1 MAHRLGST
9 QHVIALDPEPRGSR
23 APLTRGSS
31 AAYAAG
37 SFGTGVFSTVP
48 AVILLYFCTEIL
60 ALPAAWA
67 TVIVFVPKIW
77 SMLWD
82 PWVGAWS
89 DRTSTRIGRRRPFM
103 IAGALG
109 MPLAFVAMFSPPS
122 FDTLATAVWVGAT
135 YFLLATLY
143 SLFAVP
149 YVAIPAELI
158 DDRDLRAR
166 VIARRMFVVMLGI
179 LTGAGLVPW
188 LVAFHGSERIGY
200 AAMSIDVAIACAL
213 AMAAPIMM
221 LRGRDV
227 PRRCAPQVES
237 RRSGAALWR
246 ALRDRAFLQL
256 GLGYLL
262 QLSAAGAVTAAVPYL
277 VTRFFG
283 RSESEIGTALF
294 VMLIAT
300 TLTVTSWGRLGRR
313 HGELRML
320 RIAMVIYALI
330 ATAIGAF
337 AVLHAPWSLAL
348 LGFALLGIPFGAMQV
363 LPFTLVANLIH
374 AGRAHDDAAEG
385 ALTGLWTA
393 TEKLGLAFGPTI
405 TGLALWIAGPGD
417 QVALPIIAVTAST
430 LLMAGSMAALRSSP

>member
-1 MAHRLGST
+1 VTAGNPDPRLG
-9 QHVIALDPEPRGSR
+9 P
-23 APLTRGSS
+23 APPTRGAA

-67 TVIVFVPKIW
+67 TLIVFVPKIW

-103 IAGALG
+103 IAGTLG

-122 FDTLATAVWVGAT
+122 FDAFATAVWVGTT

-158 DDRDLRAR
+158 DERDLRAR
-166 VIARRMFVVMLGI
+166 VIAWRMFVVMLGI

-188 LVAFHGSERIGY
+188 LVAFHGSGRVGY
-200 AAMSIDVAIACAL
+200 ASMSIDVAIACAL
-213 AMAAPIMM
+213 AMAGPIMM
-221 LRGRDV
+221 LRGRDI
-227 PRRCAPQVES
+227 PRSSPRQVES
-237 RRSGAALWR
+237 RRTAAALWR
-246 ALRDRAFLQL
+246 ALRDRSFVQL
-256 GLGYLL
+256 GFAYLL
-262 QLSAAGAVTAAVPYL
+262 QLSACGAVTAAVPYL

-283 RSESEIGTALF
+283 RSDSEIGTALF

-300 TLTVTSWGRLGRR
+300 TATVTSWGRLGRR
-313 HGELRML
+313 HGELKVL
-320 RIAMVIYALI
+320 QIAVIIYALT
-330 ATAIGAF
+330 AVAIGAF
-337 AVLHAPWSLAL
+337 AVLQAPWSLAL
-348 LGFALLGIPFGAMQV
+348 VGFALLGIPFGAMQV

-374 AGRAHDDAAEG
+374 AGRAHDEAAEG

-393 TEKLGLAFGPTI
+393 TEKLGLALGPTI
-405 TGLALWIAGPGD
+405 TGLTLWIAGPGD
-417 QVALPIIAVTAST
+417 HLVLPIVAVAACSV
-430 LLMAGSMAALRSSP
+430 LMAGSMAALRSLP